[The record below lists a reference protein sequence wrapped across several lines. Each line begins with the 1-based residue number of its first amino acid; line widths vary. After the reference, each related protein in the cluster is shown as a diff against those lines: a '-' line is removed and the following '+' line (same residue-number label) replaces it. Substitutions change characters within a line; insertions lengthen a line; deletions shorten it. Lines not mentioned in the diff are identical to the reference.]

1 MTPYWPSPLG
11 ATRRRLVPR
20 TGVEQYLFAIEPRRK
35 EGQAHR
41 RFPKPNAGVRWI
53 AEADLPTP
61 RDFDFGSNAPASEA
75 S

>member
-1 MTPYWPSPLG
+1 
-11 ATRRRLVPR
+11 
-20 TGVEQYLFAIEPRRK
+20 VEQYLFAIEPRRK

-61 RDFDFGSNAPASEA
+61 RDFDFGSNAPTSEA